1 MRGGRHR
8 LILVALSAVGLTV
21 LAAGCSF
28 ESEIAVQLLEGAPVV
43 VKQTTKV
50 DVTPQRVQGTT
61 TRSGQVVRIDCSIT
75 GIYDVDDPTGPA
87 VLVQLFVVHLRTRPL
102 PRGTPYQLDCA
113 GPVIVELPTDAS
125 DIQATATDLQVALP
139 VQAPL
144 TSIALAFGKRL
155 RAEPGTQF
163 TLVGQP
169 SLSAGDHTV
178 ELAFSLP
185 EARTFREKV
194 LYTASVSCGRSKYLQ
209 PIRPLV
215 GWQERGHLRH
225 RRPRDQAVDPRTWT
239 RRRSVSRI
247 GSALYRRGCTTS
259 SGRIPG
265 HPPHRRGRR
274 LAHVARRRIRRRS
287 GRVHG
292 RPLRSSWPRRK

>member
-8 LILVALSAVGLTV
+8 LIFVALVVGLPI

-28 ESEIAVQLLEGAPVV
+28 ESQIAVQLLQGAPVV
-43 VKQTTKV
+43 VKQSTKV
-50 DVTPQRVQGTT
+50 DVTPQRVRGTT
-61 TRSGQVVRIDCSIT
+61 TRAGQIVRIDCSIT

-87 VLVQLFVVHLRTRPL
+87 VLVQLLVVHLRTRTL

-125 DIQATATDLQVALP
+125 NVQAAATDASGLQVALP

-144 TSIALAFGKRL
+144 TSITLAFGKRL
-155 RAEPGTQF
+155 RAEPGMQF
-163 TLVGQP
+163 ALVGQP

-178 ELAFSLP
+178 ELALNLP

-194 LYTASVSCGRSKYLQ
+194 LYTAQVSCGRSKYLQ

-215 GWQERGHLRH
+215 TKMAGARALTVQPSANE
-225 RRPRDQAVDPRTWT
+225 T
-239 RRRSVSRI
+239 SVSVPHLFPGI
-247 GSALYRRGCTTS
+247 VAYRQATRTLSC
-259 SGRIPG
+259 
-265 HPPHRRGRR
+265 PPR
-274 LAHVARRRIRRRS
+274 
-287 GRVHG
+287 
-292 RPLRSSWPRRK
+292 

>member
-8 LILVALSAVGLTV
+8 LVLVALLLAALPV

-28 ESEIAVQLLEGAPVV
+28 ESEIAVQLLGDSPVV
-43 VKQTTKV
+43 VKQTTQV
-50 DVTPQRVQGTT
+50 DVTPQRVRGTT
-61 TRSGQVVRIDCSIT
+61 TRARQVIRIDCSIT

-125 DIQATATDLQVALP
+125 DVQAAATDLQVALP
-139 VQAPL
+139 VEAPL
-144 TSIALAFGKRL
+144 SSIALAYGKRL
-155 RAEPGTQF
+155 RAEPAMQF
-163 TLVGQP
+163 ALVGQP

-178 ELAFSLP
+178 ELAFTLP

-194 LYTASVSCGRSKYLQ
+194 LYTAQVSCGRSTYLQ

-215 GWQERGHLRH
+215 TRMAGARALTVQPSANETSISVPHLFGGIVAYRQAT
-225 RRPRDQAVDPRTWT
+225 RTLSCPPR
-239 RRRSVSRI
+239 
-247 GSALYRRGCTTS
+247 
-259 SGRIPG
+259 
-265 HPPHRRGRR
+265 
-274 LAHVARRRIRRRS
+274 
-287 GRVHG
+287 
-292 RPLRSSWPRRK
+292 

>member
-8 LILVALSAVGLTV
+8 LVLVALLLAALPV

-28 ESEIAVQLLEGAPVV
+28 ESQIAVELLGDSPVV

-50 DVTPQRVQGTT
+50 DVTPLRVRGTT
-61 TRSGQVVRIDCSIT
+61 TRAGQVVRIDCSIT

-113 GPVIVELPTDAS
+113 GPVIVQLPTDAS
-125 DIQATATDLQVALP
+125 DIQATATDLQVTLP

-144 TSIALAFGKRL
+144 TAIALSFGKRL
-155 RAEPGTQF
+155 RAEPGMQF
-163 TLVGQP
+163 ALVGQP

-178 ELAFSLP
+178 ELSFNLP

-194 LYTASVSCGRSKYLQ
+194 LYTAAVSCGRSKYLQ

-215 GWQERGHLRH
+215 TKMAGARALTVQPSVKE
-225 RRPRDQAVDPRTWT
+225 T
-239 RRRSVSRI
+239 SVSVPHLFGGI
-247 GSALYRRGCTTS
+247 VAYRQATRTLSCPS
-259 SGRIPG
+259 R
-265 HPPHRRGRR
+265 
-274 LAHVARRRIRRRS
+274 
-287 GRVHG
+287 
-292 RPLRSSWPRRK
+292 